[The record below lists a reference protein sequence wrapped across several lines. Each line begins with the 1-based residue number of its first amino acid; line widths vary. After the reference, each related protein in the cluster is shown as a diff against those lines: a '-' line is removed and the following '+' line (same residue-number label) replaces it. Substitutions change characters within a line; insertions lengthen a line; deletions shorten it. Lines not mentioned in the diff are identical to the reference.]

1 MSTGNGQDR
10 TMRPEPFDSSAR
22 RLSKGATQGL
32 RPAQPAAPAAMD
44 SPPHQRR
51 RSARNTARLRAEAA
65 AGCGDRRGQSRN
77 R

>member
-10 TMRPEPFDSSAR
+10 TMRPELRRSA
-22 RLSKGATQGL
+22 GATQGL

-44 SPPHQRR
+44 SPPHPRR
-51 RSARNTARLRAEAA
+51 RSARNTGRLRAAEAA